1 MSGKVYEIMTKA
13 TLAKGTKKTI
23 SKHDYLVN
31 DIDKI
36 LGCWI
41 CNHQYRGVIKQQP
54 VIEGSFD
61 LHIWYSHLNDSFLL
75 KQKVTYC
82 DVSDLNQ
89 LDNSE
94 VLIDDCVG
102 YLSIKNHETSQKDE
116 VVVESLYLPRCIHAK
131 LENKTVHLEIEKQMS
146 LKIIGD
152 TTILVE
158 SKNEETSEIDMKIN
172 QDFIT

>member
-1 MSGKVYEIMTKA
+1 MSGKVYEIMTKS

-23 SKHDYLVN
+23 SKHNYLVN

-82 DVSDLNQ
+82 D
-89 LDNSE
+89 E
-94 VLIDDCVG
+94 ID
-102 YLSIKNHETSQKDE
+102 LSIKNHETSQKDE

-158 SKNEETSEIDMKIN
+158 SKNEETPEIDMKIN

>member
-23 SKHDYLVN
+23 SKHDYLVD

-82 DVSDLNQ
+82 D
-89 LDNSE
+89 E
-94 VLIDDCVG
+94 ID
-102 YLSIKNHETSQKDE
+102 LSIKNHETNQKDE

-158 SKNEETSEIDMKIN
+158 SKNEETPEIDMKIN

>member
-82 DVSDLNQ
+82 D
-89 LDNSE
+89 E
-94 VLIDDCVG
+94 ID
-102 YLSIKNHETSQKDE
+102 LSIKNHETNQKDE

-158 SKNEETSEIDMKIN
+158 SKNEETPEINMKIN

>member
-23 SKHDYLVN
+23 SKHNYLVN

-82 DVSDLNQ
+82 D
-89 LDNSE
+89 E
-94 VLIDDCVG
+94 ID
-102 YLSIKNHETSQKDE
+102 LSIKNHETNQKDE

-158 SKNEETSEIDMKIN
+158 SKNEETPEIDMKIN

>member
-1 MSGKVYEIMTKA
+1 MAGKVYEIMTKA
-13 TLAKGTKKTI
+13 TLSKGTKKTI
-23 SKHDYLVN
+23 SKYDYVVN
-31 DIDKI
+31 EIDKI

-41 CNHQYRGVIKQQP
+41 CNHQYQGIIREHQAF
-54 VIEGSFD
+54 IEGSFD

-82 DVSDLNQ
+82 D
-89 LDNSE
+89 E
-94 VLIDDCVG
+94 ID
-102 YLSIKNHETSQKDE
+102 LSIKNHETSQKDE

-158 SKNEETSEIDMKIN
+158 SKNEETPEIDMKIN

>member
-61 LHIWYSHLNDSFLL
+61 LHIWYSHLNDNFLL

-82 DVSDLNQ
+82 D
-89 LDNSE
+89 E
-94 VLIDDCVG
+94 ID
-102 YLSIKNHETSQKDE
+102 LSIKNHETSQKDE

-158 SKNEETSEIDMKIN
+158 SKNEETPEIDMKIN

>member
-13 TLAKGTKKTI
+13 TLAKGTKKMI

-82 DVSDLNQ
+82 D
-89 LDNSE
+89 E
-94 VLIDDCVG
+94 ID
-102 YLSIKNHETSQKDE
+102 LSIKNHETSQKDE

-158 SKNEETSEIDMKIN
+158 SKNEETPEIDMKIN

>member
-61 LHIWYSHLNDSFLL
+61 LHIWYSHLNESYLL
-75 KQKVTYC
+75 KQQVHYQ
-82 DVSDLNQ
+82 DAIDLNMKDHQ
-89 LDNSE
+89 L
-94 VLIDDCVG
+94 
-102 YLSIKNHETSQKDE
+102 SQNDQII
-116 VVVESLYLPRCIHAK
+116 VESQYLPRCIHAT
-131 LENKTVHLEIEKQMS
+131 LENKTMHIEIEKQMS

-158 SKNEETSEIDMKIN
+158 SKNEETPEIDMKIN